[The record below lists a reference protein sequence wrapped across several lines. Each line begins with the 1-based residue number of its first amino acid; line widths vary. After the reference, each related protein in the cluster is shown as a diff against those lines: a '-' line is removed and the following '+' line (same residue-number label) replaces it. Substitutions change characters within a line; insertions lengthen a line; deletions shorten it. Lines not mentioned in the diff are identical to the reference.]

1 MNPEPTQTKSIGW
14 IIAAAA
20 AAAGIFV
27 FDFVTPLGI
36 AVPMLYAL
44 PILLT
49 RRIPGWRSTLS
60 LTACVVPLTWAGII
74 QHVERVT
81 PVVVG
86 NRALTSLLLLVVAG
100 LLLKEKSLAQ
110 QRATDLMALRESE
123 ERYALVVA
131 GSQVAIWD
139 WNVPE
144 KRVFFSSRWKAL
156 RGLADD
162 EVSDDETEWSSRI
175 HPDDRER
182 VMAAVCAHF
191 EGRTAVFCEEYRIRH
206 KDGCL
211 LWILDHGIA
220 QRDSAGK
227 VIRMAGSETDITE
240 RKRTEEVLRENE
252 ERFRTMAEAV
262 PSFLFETDAA
272 GRNVWTSEGWC
283 RFTGQT
289 PEQVAGHGWVEA
301 LHPDDRTANIDRWM
315 QCMVDGT
322 PFESQQRLRRVD
334 GTYAWVIARALPV
347 RDSQGMVT
355 RWVGSVTDVDAI
367 VRAEEEQSRLAAIV
381 EGTTDAIVG
390 KDLHGVI
397 TSWNKGAEILLGY
410 TAAEVIGKPVT
421 MLFPP
426 DQVDE
431 ELSIL
436 DRLKRGESIR
446 YQEAVRRRKDGHEIP
461 VSLVISPI
469 LDQQGRIIGG
479 SKILR
484 DITAR
489 KQTEELLRESEER
502 LLLALDSASMG
513 TWDWDSET
521 DSLLW
526 NSRQF
531 ELFGILTEA
540 CQPTGTEA
548 LSRIHSEDRARV
560 AAAVRKVMKEGA
572 TVRDEFRV
580 FHADGSVRWLFGSGR
595 PVQDEHGQCRHVV
608 GVCLD
613 ITERRRDQERMQSL
627 NEILE
632 ARMRERTASL
642 VEANER
648 WDWVVRATNDGIW
661 DWDLVHDTAY
671 FSPRWKEMH
680 GFQECDRAESTKEW
694 LARIHPE
701 DCLRVLKA
709 LERCHAEKGSQFH
722 EEYRVLKEDGTYFWV
737 LDRGVTVFN
746 DKGRAI
752 RMIGAETD
760 ITWRK
765 EAEMLLRE
773 REAQLRDL
781 GARLLRA
788 QEEERR
794 RISMDLHDDVM
805 QRMGALTLD
814 LYGLVSSAASSDRE
828 LQSQLKACGASAEQ
842 LTTDLQR
849 MAHQLHPSILEFGGL
864 EVAAREHVHEFTV
877 RTGLSAELL
886 TRDLPKNIPLDHA
899 TCLYRVLQEGL
910 QNVQKH
916 AAATTVL
923 VRLLGTGRGVGLC
936 VHDDGH
942 GIEEVD
948 GAARR
953 KGLGLTSMAERVR
966 MLNGTFRVRTKPGDG
981 TEIHAWVPLE
991 DVKCE
996 T

>member
-1 MNPEPTQTKSIGW
+1 
-14 IIAAAA
+14 
-20 AAAGIFV
+20 
-27 FDFVTPLGI
+27 
-36 AVPMLYAL
+36 
-44 PILLT
+44 
-49 RRIPGWRSTLS
+49 
-60 LTACVVPLTWAGII
+60 
-74 QHVERVT
+74 
-81 PVVVG
+81 
-86 NRALTSLLLLVVAG
+86 
-100 LLLKEKSLAQ
+100 
-110 QRATDLMALRESE
+110 
-123 ERYALVVA
+123 
-131 GSQVAIWD
+131 
-139 WNVPE
+139 
-144 KRVFFSSRWKAL
+144 
-156 RGLADD
+156 
-162 EVSDDETEWSSRI
+162 
-175 HPDDRER
+175 
-182 VMAAVCAHF
+182 
-191 EGRTAVFCEEYRIRH
+191 
-206 KDGCL
+206 
-211 LWILDHGIA
+211 
-220 QRDSAGK
+220 
-227 VIRMAGSETDITE
+227 MAGSETDITE

-315 QCMVDGT
+315 QCMADGT

-560 AAAVRKVMKEGA
+560 AAAARKVMKEGA

-814 LYGLVSSAASSDRE
+814 LYSLVSSAASSERE